1 MHAFKQIA
9 AVTRMNIKS
18 VPQRLGASSVIVIG
32 IAGVVGVLV
41 GILAMVGGLT
51 QMMTSTARSDRAIVV
66 SNGASYETLSNI
78 SREATRTILDAP
90 GVKRSA
96 DGKPLASA
104 EALAIVRL
112 PLKHS
117 SDSGSVSLR
126 GVSEAGLAVRP
137 EIRLVEGRLFGSA
150 VREVIVGRSLQRQF
164 RDVDLGKQVLVRG
177 VEWTIVGVFES
188 HGDSHEAEMITGAE
202 TLQSAFGR
210 NTFQSVTVL
219 LESADSF
226 AQLKTT
232 LSGNPALAVDAMRE
246 ADYYRQQSQAF
257 TQMLSVVA
265 YLIGGIMAI
274 GAVFGALN
282 AMYSAVSTRAVEIA
296 TLRVLGFG
304 ASAVIV
310 SVFAEA
316 LLLALAGGAAGGL
329 VAWLLFN
336 GHAVSTD
343 GGGLTQLSVPLAV
356 DLNLVAFGV
365 LWACII
371 GMVGAAFP
379 AIRAARAPLAAALR
393 GI

>member
-9 AVTRMNIKS
+9 AVTLMNIKS

-41 GILAMVGGLT
+41 GILAMVGGLS
-51 QMMTSTARSDRAIVV
+51 QMMTSTGRADRAIVV
-66 SNGASYETLSNI
+66 SAGASFETLSNI
-78 SREATRTILDAP
+78 TREAAQTILDGP
-90 GVKRSA
+90 GIKLGF

-112 PLKHS
+112 PLKRGGG
-117 SDSGSVSLR
+117 SGNVSLR
-126 GVSEAGLAVRP
+126 GVSGAGLAVRP
-137 EIRLVEGRLFGSA
+137 EIHLIEGRLFRAA
-150 VREVIVGRSLQRQF
+150 VREVIVGRTLQRQF
-164 RDVDLGKQVLVRG
+164 RDLDLGREILVRG
-177 VEWTIVGVFES
+177 AEWTVVGVFES
-188 HGDSHEAEMITGAE
+188 HGDSHEAEMITGTE
-202 TLQSAFGR
+202 TLQSTFER
-210 NTFQSVTVL
+210 NTLQSIAVL

-226 AQLKTT
+226 AVFKAALT
-232 LSGNPALAVDAMRE
+232 SNPALSVDVMRE
-246 ADYYRQQSQAF
+246 ADYNRQQSQAF
-257 TQMLSVVA
+257 SRLLSVVA
-265 YLIGGIMAI
+265 YLIGGIMAV

-282 AMYSAVSTRAVEIA
+282 AMYSAVSTRTVEIA

-310 SVFAEA
+310 SVFAES
-316 LLLALAGGAAGGL
+316 LLLAVLGGAAGGC

-336 GHAVSTD
+336 GHAVSTN

-356 DLNLVAFGV
+356 DLNLIGLGV

-379 AIRAARAPLAAALR
+379 AIRAARAPLASALR

>member
-1 MHAFKQIA
+1 MSVLKQIA
-9 AVTRMNIKS
+9 AVTLMNIKS

-41 GILAMVGGLT
+41 SILAMVGGLS
-51 QMMTSTARSDRAIVV
+51 QMMSSTERADRAIVV
-66 SNGASYETLSNI
+66 STGASFETLSNI
-78 SREATRTILDAP
+78 TREATQTISDAP
-90 GVKRSA
+90 GIKHGS

-104 EALAIVRL
+104 ETLAIVRL
-112 PLKHS
+112 PLKRGG
-117 SDSGSVSLR
+117 DSGNVSLR
-126 GVSEAGLAVRP
+126 GVSEAGFGVRP
-137 EIRLVEGRLFGSA
+137 EIQLVEGRLFGSA
-150 VREVIVGRSLQRQF
+150 VREVIVGRTLQRQF
-164 RDVDLGKQVLVRG
+164 RDLDLGKQILLRG
-177 VEWTIVGVFES
+177 AEWTVVGVFES
-188 HGDSHEAEMITGAE
+188 HGDPHEAEMITGAE
-202 TLQSAFGR
+202 TLQSTFER
-210 NTFQSVTVL
+210 NTFQSVAVL

-226 AQLKTT
+226 AQFKAGLT
-232 LSGNPALAVDAMRE
+232 SNPALSVDAMRE

-257 TQMLSVVA
+257 SRLLSIVA
-265 YLIGGIMAI
+265 YLIGGIMAV

-310 SVFAEA
+310 SVFAES
-316 LLLALAGGAAGGL
+316 LLLAILGGAAGGCF
-329 VAWLLFN
+329 AWLMFN
-336 GHAVSTD
+336 GHAVSTN

-356 DLNLVAFGV
+356 DLNLIGFGV

-371 GMVGAAFP
+371 GMIGAAFP